1 MVAGCRRSFAAEPT
15 GPHLRLTFGGAPPDV
30 LVEGVERLAGALRV
44 LELGT

>member
-30 LVEGVERLAGALRV
+30 LVEGVERLALGV
-44 LELGT
+44 LEFGT